1 MRRSIVA
8 ATVAASVTMGGL
20 IGSTVGAPALAGAVD
35 TAQSAAGWVDEALG
49 GLVADGTITQVQ
61 ADAVGAALEAA
72 RPEHGEGHRGGG
84 RMDLSAVAT
93 ALGMSVEELRAALE
107 GDQTIADIAAAQGID
122 VATVVDAVV
131 TAQRERLAERV
142 AAGDLT
148 QEEADAKLADAEA
161 RATAVV
167 NGERPAFEGSRRHG
181 GPPDRMPPTGEAPDT
196 TGTTAT

>member
-20 IGSTVGAPALAGAVD
+20 IGSTVGTPALAGAVE

-93 ALGMSVEELRAALE
+93 ALGMSDEELRSALE

-148 QEEADAKLADAEA
+148 QAEADAKLADAEA

-167 NGERPAFEGSRRHG
+167 DGERPAFAGSHRHG
-181 GPPDRMPPTGEAPDT
+181 GPPDRMLPTGGAPDT
-196 TGTTAT
+196 TGTTAS